1 MTVFRI
7 CNPKFSEDISGT
19 GAKLYGGRWNS
30 KGVAALYA
38 SEHISLSVLEMLV
51 HNRFTDFAIDLNL
64 LHLAFADTLSI
75 KEVKSN
81 KLKTDWINDF
91 DYTRFM
97 GDQFIQAGTHAIL
110 KVPSAVIKEEHNFII
125 NPLHADFKK
134 IKITQTISFSTDK
147 RLFSI

>member
-7 CNPKFSEDISGT
+7 CNPQFSEDISGT

-30 KGVAALYA
+30 KGIAMLYA

-51 HNRFTDFAIDLNL
+51 HNHFTDFATDLNL
-64 LHLAFADTLSI
+64 IHLAFADTLSV
-75 KEVKSN
+75 KEVKNS

-97 GDQFIQAGTHAIL
+97 GDQFIKAGTHAIL

-125 NPLHADFKK
+125 NPSHSDFKK
-134 IKITQTISFSTDK
+134 IKITQTVSFSTDK

>member
-7 CNPKFSEDISGT
+7 CNPQFSEDISGT

-51 HNRFTDFAIDLNL
+51 HNRFTDFTIDLNL
-64 LHLAFADTLSI
+64 LHLAFTDTLSI

-110 KVPSAVIKEEHNFII
+110 KVPSAVIKEEHNFIM

-134 IKITQTISFSTDK
+134 IKITQTVSFSTDK

>member
-7 CNPKFSEDISGT
+7 CNPQFSEDISGT

-30 KGVAALYA
+30 KGIAMLYA

-51 HNRFTDFAIDLNL
+51 HNRFTDFATDLNL
-64 LHLAFADTLSI
+64 LYLAFADTLGV
-75 KEVKSN
+75 KEVKNS
-81 KLKTDWINDF
+81 KLKTDWVNDF

-97 GDQFIQAGTHAIL
+97 GDQFIKAGTHAIL
-110 KVPSAVIKEEHNFII
+110 KVPSAIIKEEHNFII
-125 NPLHADFKK
+125 NPSHSDFKK
-134 IKITQTISFSTDK
+134 IKITKTVSFSTDK